1 MIKAH
6 LRKMSQFAAVVA
18 VGLMMALTGNAFAAS
33 GNSEL
38 GTWKMDPA
46 KSKTNNKG
54 VSNKIEAIGDS
65 VKVTVDV
72 YRADSESHYSYT
84 VKFDGNFVKIDGVA
98 ASGDEV
104 SATRIDAN
112 TVRYAFKRAGKP
124 AGTQTIVVSADGK
137 TRTQTMGDAA
147 GKPNG
152 TVQVYDR
159 Q

>member
-1 MIKAH
+1 MIQAH
-6 LRKMSQFAAVVA
+6 LRKMSRFVA
-18 VGLMMALTGNAFAAS
+18 IVTVGLVMAFTGNAFATS

-46 KSKTNNKG
+46 KSKTNNKA
-54 VSNKIEAIGDS
+54 VTNTIETVGDS

-72 YRADSESHYSYT
+72 IRADSESHYSYT
-84 VKFDGNFVKIDGVA
+84 VKFDGQFVKIDGVA
-98 ASGDEV
+98 ASGEEV

-137 TRTQTMGDAA
+137 TRTQTMGDAS

-152 TVQVYDR
+152 TVQVYDK

>member
-72 YRADSESHYSYT
+72 YRADSESH
-84 VKFDGNFVKIDGVA
+84 
-98 ASGDEV
+98 
-104 SATRIDAN
+104 
-112 TVRYAFKRAGKP
+112 
-124 AGTQTIVVSADGK
+124 
-137 TRTQTMGDAA
+137 
-147 GKPNG
+147 
-152 TVQVYDR
+152 
-159 Q
+159 